1 MVLPRDREDG
11 RLRLVIPGRI
21 QQGKGQRLLLEALPE
36 LTKFAQ
42 VYLLGSGKD
51 GEVFFGKSGV
61 DVIIQYRRE
70 DLRDL
75 LEKIGPHV
83 AGLLSIVP
91 ETFSYTLSEMQQL
104 NIPVIAT
111 RVGSLE
117 ERISDGET
125 GWLIEPESSALIERV
140 RTLAADR
147 SEIHAIHQRLEEF
160 DLPGTAQMVDK
171 YEKICMPRQARRSL
185 TRAQKPR

>member
-1 MVLPRDREDG
+1 MAR
-11 RLRLVIPGRI
+11 
-21 QQGKGQRLLLEALPE
+21 KGWR
-36 LTKFAQ
+36 
-42 VYLLGSGKD
+42 GI
-51 GEVFFGKSGV
+51 FGKSGV
-61 DVIIQYRRE
+61 DVILQYHRE
-70 DLRDL
+70 DLREL
-75 LEKIGPHV
+75 LQKIGPHV

-125 GWLIEPESSALIERV
+125 GWLIEPDPAALIDRCGN
-140 RTLAADR
+140 LAADR
-147 SEIHAIHQRLEEF
+147 SKIHAIHQRLKEF
-160 DLPGTAQMVDK
+160 DLPGTGQMVDK

-185 TRAQKPR
+185 TRAQNLDEAQTSALAFQNTELAARNRSLTNQADALQTEVEEAQRLG